1 MTDFAAD
8 IFVPLCICFI
18 VWLWFW
24 TAKQQR
30 VIGGGSTAQ
39 HSGRHTARFWVQF
52 PGLCTSCMV
61 SLPVLLLQP
70 RAVCTGQTGHSTP
83 SSRCQCGGSLVPR
96 SWNSAFK
103 LKTAS
108 LQHGQCR
115 KLKLVDLISTPNIIR
130 QHLSLTIQM
139 NHFPDTKYVFFLTV
153 LPSLLLRL
161 LYSSEGCELYSLCV
175 Q

>member
-1 MTDFAAD
+1 MHLFYCLALVLDSEAAACD
-8 IFVPLCICFI
+8 
-18 VWLWFW
+18 WWR
-24 TAKQQR
+24 QH
-30 VIGGGSTAQ
+30 STAQ
-39 HSGRHTARFWVQF
+39 RAPHSQVLGSIPRPLHVLHGFS
-52 PGLCTSCMV
+52 PGV
-61 SLPVLLLQP
+61 LLQP

-161 LYSSEGCELYSLCV
+161 LYSSFGWNTALALAV
-175 Q
+175 WM